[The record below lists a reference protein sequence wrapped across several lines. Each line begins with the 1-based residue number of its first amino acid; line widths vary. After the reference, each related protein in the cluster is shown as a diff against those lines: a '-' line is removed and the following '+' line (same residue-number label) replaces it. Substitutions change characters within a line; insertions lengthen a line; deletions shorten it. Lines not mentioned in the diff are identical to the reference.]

1 MAFATENLSW
11 VRQLPRFSEDEQKV
25 LLALSDERYTWR
37 TKVGIIGVTQLT
49 RDRVEAILA
58 KLIED
63 EFVQPSLSRAGE
75 LIYRLT
81 DREG

>member
-11 VRQLPRFSEDEQKV
+11 VRQLPRFNDDEQKV

-37 TKVGIIGVTQLT
+37 TKGGIVGVTQLT
-49 RDRVEAILA
+49 RDSVEAILA
-58 KLIED
+58 KLIQD
-63 EFVQPSLSRAGE
+63 GFVQPSLSRAGD
-75 LIYRLT
+75 LVYRLT